1 MSGKLIIISAPS
13 GAGKS
18 TIVRYLM
25 QQDLRLEFS
34 VSATTR
40 EPRGNEKHG
49 KEYYF
54 IPVDEFRR
62 RINQGDFIEWQE
74 VYKDQYYGTLKEEL
88 ERITINGNNVLFDVD
103 VNGGINLKKIFG
115 TKAISIFLMPPS
127 QRELEKRLLTRG
139 TDNPEKIRMRVE
151 KAREEMKLADQFDHI
166 VINDRLELAEK
177 EVYEIVKSFIEN

>member
-34 VSATTR
+34 VSATSR

-74 VYKDQYYGTLKEEL
+74 VYK
-88 ERITINGNNVLFDVD
+88 
-103 VNGGINLKKIFG
+103 
-115 TKAISIFLMPPS
+115 
-127 QRELEKRLLTRG
+127 
-139 TDNPEKIRMRVE
+139 
-151 KAREEMKLADQFDHI
+151 
-166 VINDRLELAEK
+166 
-177 EVYEIVKSFIEN
+177 